1 MMIRTYIIAL
11 LVAFLTLTARPGSAQ
26 QPAATAAGDAQPTAE
41 IRLIARA
48 DDMGAAQAINEGC
61 IEAYQTGIVRSVE
74 VIVPGPWFLD
84 AVRLLKEHPDLDVGV
99 HLTLT
104 SEWDRVKWRPLTWV
118 NSFVDADGYFHP
130 TTEAFV
136 SNKINYAEVE
146 RELKAQIETARR
158 HLGAERITH
167 LSAHM
172 GAATATPQLKAITA
186 KLARQYNL
194 RTDDHVKSAGRFGD
208 RTSATDQREN
218 ALVKVLERLQPGD
231 WLVVEH
237 PGYDTPELRGLGH
250 KGYENVASDR
260 SNVRRA
266 FTSKPVAKVVKQ
278 RGIKL
283 ISYRDL

>member
-1 MMIRTYIIAL
+1 MMIRTSIIAIFI
-11 LVAFLTLTARPGSAQ
+11 AFLLQAA
-26 QPAATAAGDAQPTAE
+26 PATQPTE
-41 IRLIARA
+41 IRVLARA

-61 IEAYQTGIVRSVE
+61 IEAYKSGIVRSVE

-84 AVRLLKEHPDLDVGV
+84 AVRLLKENPDLDVGV

-118 NSFVDADGYFHP
+118 TSFVDANGYFHP

-136 SNKINYAEVE
+136 QNKINLAEVE

-167 LSAHM
+167 LSTHM
-172 GAATATPQLKAITA
+172 GAAVATPQLKAIVER
-186 KLARQYNL
+186 LATQYKL
-194 RTDDHVKSAGRFGD
+194 RTDDSLKKAAPFGT
-208 RTSATDQREN
+208 RALASDQRER
-218 ALVKVLERLQPGD
+218 ALEALLEKLEPGD
-231 WLVVEH
+231 WLIVEH
-237 PGYDTPELRGLGH
+237 PAFDTPELRGLGH

-266 FTSKPVAKVVKQ
+266 FTSDAVRKVVKQ

-283 ISYRDL
+283 ISYRNL

>member
-1 MMIRTYIIAL
+1 MKIQIFILATFTAL
-11 LVAFLTLTARPGSAQ
+11 LLQAAPTTRP
-26 QPAATAAGDAQPTAE
+26 TE

-61 IEAYQTGIVRSVE
+61 IEAYKAGIVRSVE

-84 AVRLLKEHPDLDVGV
+84 AVRLLKEHPEVDVGV

-118 NSFVDADGYFHP
+118 TSFVDADGYFPP
-130 TTEAFV
+130 TTEALI
-136 SNKINYAEVE
+136 SNKINLAEVE
-146 RELKAQIETARR
+146 RELKAQIEMARR

-172 GAATATPQLKAITA
+172 GAATATPQLKAITE
-186 KLARQYNL
+186 KLARQYKL
-194 RTDDHVKSAGRFGD
+194 RTDDSLKKAAPFGN
-208 RTSATDQREN
+208 RTQSSDLRER
-218 ALVKVLERLQPGD
+218 ALVGLLETLEPGN
-231 WLVVEH
+231 WLIVEH
-237 PGYDTPELRGLGH
+237 PGYDTPELRNLGH

-266 FTSKPVAKVVKQ
+266 FTSEAALKVVKR